1 MASLS
6 SISINRPVLA
16 IVMSITIVIFGIIG
30 FNFLG
35 IREYP
40 AVDPPIITVSTNYV
54 GANANIIET
63 QITEPLESSINGI
76 AGINSITSSSR
87 DGRSQI
93 TVEFGLEIDLEAAA
107 NDVRDRVSRV
117 VRVLPPDVD
126 PPVVTKADANSFP
139 IIYLIVSSEKRSLLE
154 LSSYA
159 ENVLKERFQTI
170 PGVSQA
176 VIWGSKKYSMRLR
189 MDPEKL
195 AAYALTPLDV
205 LNAVNRENVELPSG
219 RVEGV
224 FTELTVRT
232 QGRLNHPEEYNNLIL
247 REDESGI
254 VKFRDI
260 GRAELAPENQRTIL
274 RKDGDPMVILV
285 VMTQPGSNALEI
297 SSEFKRR
304 FNILQKDIPEDI
316 RAEVALDTSDYII
329 DSINEVRR
337 TIIIAFSLVVLIIFL
352 FLRDWR
358 TTLIPVLT
366 IPISLIGA
374 FFIMYVADFSINVL
388 TLLGIVLAIGL
399 VVDDTIVVLEN
410 IYKKIEGGE
419 GPNEASHR
427 GSTEI
432 YFAVISTTV
441 ALAAVFLPVIFLQ
454 GLTGR
459 LFREFGVVVA
469 GAVIISSF
477 VALSLTPMLTSKILK
492 RRKTHNWFYNLTEP
506 FFIWLNEKYNRS
518 LEGLMHHRWLSFVVV
533 AISMVAI
540 YFLFGSLPSELA
552 PKEDRSRF
560 SIVAIAPEG
569 ATFEYMDEYVKEIND
584 LLDEEIPDRKG
595 VISITSPTW
604 RGSVNSAFVIGV
616 LKNPK
621 ERTKTQSEI
630 VRQLVPL
637 ISQNTKA
644 RAFVSEPETI
654 GGRGISPLPVQYVIQ
669 APEMDD
675 LKRVL
680 PDFFQKAV
688 QRPEFSFV
696 NVNLKFNKP
705 EIKIEIDRERANAL
719 GVSVRDVAQNL
730 QLAISGQRFGYFIMG
745 GKQYQ
750 VIGQVDRVNR
760 NDPNDIK
767 SLYVRNNEGIMI
779 QLDNLVNIEEQSN
792 PPQLYRYNRY
802 SSATF
807 SANLS
812 PGNTVSDGIAVM
824 DEISKEVLDDS
835 FTTTLA
841 GSSREFK
848 DSSNSLYFAFLFAL
862 VLIYL
867 VLSAQFESFR
877 DPLIIMF
884 TVPLAIAG
892 ALFTLFYYNQTLNIF
907 SQIGIIMLI
916 GLVTKNGILIVEFAN
931 QRKARGSSVMEAIIG
946 AAEARFRPILMTS
959 LSTIL
964 GILPIALALGGGSES
979 RTSMGIAVIGGL
991 ILSTILTLYVIP
1003 AMYSYFTGKSKRM
1016 ARF

>member
-40 AVDPPIITVSTNYV
+40 AVDPPVITVSTNYI

-117 VRVLPPDVD
+117 VRALPPDID

-139 IIYLIVSSEKRSLLE
+139 IIFLNVSSKKRSLLE

-170 PGVSQA
+170 PGVSQ
-176 VIWGSKKYSMRLR
+176 VLVWGSKKYSMRLL

-232 QGRLNHPEEYNNLIL
+232 EGRLNHPEEYNNLIL
-247 REDESGI
+247 KEDESGI

-274 RKDGDPMVILV
+274 RKDGVPMVLLV
-285 VMTQPGSNALEI
+285 VMTQPGSNALNI
-297 SSEFKRR
+297 SSEFDRR
-304 FNILQKDIPEDI
+304 LDILQKDIPEDI
-316 RAEVALDTSDYII
+316 IAVVSLDSSEYIV
-329 DSINEVRR
+329 DSINEVKQ

-388 TLLGIVLAIGL
+388 TLLAIVLAIGL

-410 IYKKIEGGE
+410 IYKKIENGE
-419 GPNEASHR
+419 EPNEASHR

-492 RRKTHNWFYNLTEP
+492 RRKTHNWFYNSTEP
-506 FFIWLNEKYNRS
+506 FFTWLNEKYSQS
-518 LEGLMHHRWLSFVVV
+518 LEGLMKHRWISFVIV

-552 PKEDRSRF
+552 PKEDRNRF
-560 SIVAIAPEG
+560 IIVATAPEG

-584 LLDEEIPDRKG
+584 LLDTEVPDKDG

-604 RGSVNSAFVIGV
+604 RGSVNSAFLIGI
-616 LKNPK
+616 LKNS
-621 ERTKTQSEI
+621 EDRIRTQSEI

-644 RAFVSEPETI
+644 RAFISEPETI

-669 APEMDD
+669 APELDD

-680 PDFFQKAV
+680 PVFFQKAV
-688 QRPEFSFV
+688 QSPEFSFV
-696 NVNLKFNKP
+696 NVDLKFNKP

-750 VIGQVDRVNR
+750 VIGQVERVNR

-767 SLYVRNNEGIMI
+767 SLYVRNNKGIMI

-807 SANLS
+807 SANLT
-812 PGNTVSDGIAVM
+812 PGYTVADGIAAM
-824 DEISKEVLDDS
+824 DKISKEVLDDS
-835 FTTTLA
+835 FATTLA
-841 GSSREFK
+841 GSSREFM

-1003 AMYSYFTGKSKRM
+1003 AMYSYFTGKAKRM